1 MGLSIRTNIDSLV
14 AQGNLRR
21 ASNDLSKTYERLS
34 SGMRINSASDDPA
47 GLALASKLEADTR
60 IASVAVRNANDG
72 ISVTSIA
79 DSALDEINNS
89 LSRMLELAMQSA
101 NTTQTTAQRSSIN
114 LEFVALGSEIDRIS
128 RTVSF
133 NNITLLSNSRDI
145 SIQVGMDSTSN
156 SLITIPSVRAT
167 LDSLGLAATG
177 GSSLVYSLMTTSDAG
192 SAFAST
198 NSLSAIQNAMTSLTT
213 VRGTIGASQSRLTR
227 ALGYLEVARENFAA
241 AASKIRDI
249 DVAEE
254 TAKMV
259 ALQVIQQSATAVMAQ
274 ANQTPRLVLDLLK

>member
-1 MGLSIRTNIDSLV
+1 
-14 AQGNLRR
+14 
-21 ASNDLSKTYERLS
+21 
-34 SGMRINSASDDPA
+34 MRINSASDDPA

-128 RTVSF
+128 RTVTF

-156 SLITIPSVRAT
+156 SLITIQAVRAT

-274 ANQTPRLVLDLLK
+274 ANQTPRLVLELLK

>member
-1 MGLSIRTNIDSLV
+1 VGLSIRTNIDSLV

>member
-1 MGLSIRTNIDSLV
+1 
-14 AQGNLRR
+14 
-21 ASNDLSKTYERLS
+21 
-34 SGMRINSASDDPA
+34 MRINSASDDPA